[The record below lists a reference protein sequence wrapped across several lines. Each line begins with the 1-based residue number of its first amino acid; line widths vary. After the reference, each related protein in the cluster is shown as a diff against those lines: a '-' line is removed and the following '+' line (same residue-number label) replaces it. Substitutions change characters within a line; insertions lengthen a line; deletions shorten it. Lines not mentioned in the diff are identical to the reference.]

1 MGAFFGFIL
10 LFVLLLVLVPVLW
23 VVSSVFKMRR
33 RFKRAVNDAAPG
45 GQRGQTSREPQTEGS
60 RKVYAKDVGEYVNYE
75 EIIVD
80 RGQEEK
86 PPHRKNV
93 RPEPRISDVEF
104 EEITQK

>member
-10 LFVLLLVLVPVLW
+10 LFLLLLVIVPVLW
-23 VVSSVFKMRR
+23 IVSSIFKMRR
-33 RFKRAVNDAAPG
+33 RFKRTVNDAMG
-45 GQRGQTSREPQTEGS
+45 GQREYTARETQSDGS
-60 RKVYAKDVGEYVNYE
+60 RKVYAKDVGEYVSYE

-80 RGQEEK
+80 REQEEK

-104 EEITQK
+104 EEIVQK